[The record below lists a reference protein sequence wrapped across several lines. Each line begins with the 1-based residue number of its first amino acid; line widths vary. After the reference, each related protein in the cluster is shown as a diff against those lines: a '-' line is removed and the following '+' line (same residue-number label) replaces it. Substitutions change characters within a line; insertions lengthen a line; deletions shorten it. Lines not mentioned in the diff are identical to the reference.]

1 MFTSAHNTKHGSVCC
16 IPSKTHLCLGRCIV
30 NGCRRRERREGCP
43 FIPGVE
49 DRSHRRQLCACY
61 GPAQTVSGRAFLLR
75 SCFSLSLQ
83 PGLKGSRTPA
93 LRPRERA
100 PVRPRERAP
109 VRPRERAPAL
119 RPRERAPV
127 RPRERD
133 FARKICL
140 RGLPLPQVT
149 GGRHFTLL
157 SGLLLCVQY
166 RV

>member
-83 PGLKGSRTPA
+83 PGLKGSRAPA
-93 LRPRERA
+93 LRPRARA
-100 PVRPRERAP
+100 PV
-109 VRPRERAPAL
+109 